1 MSTSKSKITP
11 TKALLVVSLIASA
24 LGVCA
29 GPAVAGYD
37 LQVRKL
43 IAAARAL
50 SYCEWQTPTQ
60 CYGETLRVVSI
71 IRGLDAMD
79 PAR

>member
-1 MSTSKSKITP
+1 MSIMKGKITAAR
-11 TKALLVVSLIASA
+11 ALLIVSLAASA
-24 LGVCA
+24 LGVYA